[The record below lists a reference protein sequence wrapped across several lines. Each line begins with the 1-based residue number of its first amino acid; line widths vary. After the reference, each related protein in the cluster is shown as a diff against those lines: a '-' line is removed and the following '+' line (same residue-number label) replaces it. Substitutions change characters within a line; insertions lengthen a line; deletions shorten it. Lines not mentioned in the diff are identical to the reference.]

1 MKIVVLTH
9 TFPRDNQDPTA
20 AFMKEFCD
28 GLALNNNEVFI
39 ITPFDSRFNRHGD
52 PFKIITYKYI
62 WPDRL
67 HMLGYSKTMEAD
79 VQLRKRA
86 YFLIP
91 FMVLFSVITLFR
103 TVKKQKI
110 EIINAHWL
118 LPNGFIAMIVSILT
132 GVPYIITVPGTD
144 AYLATKYKLIGWVAK
159 LTAERA
165 SAIFSNS
172 RVNLN
177 KILSLGVNPKIK
189 AIISYPVDISK
200 FKPTKTKLEF
210 IRRRHNLRKGDLVV
224 LAVGRLVYKKGY
236 DYLIRAIKPLTNYN
250 IKLLIAGEGDLKNT
264 WEKLSRSLR
273 INNKVLFIGNV
284 KRDEIVDYYNLS
296 DIMVAPSIID
306 KEGNVDGG
314 PVANFESMACGKPQV
329 VTDVLGIADVIKDG
343 VNGYVVPQRSV
354 KSLTFALES
363 LIKSKTLRESMGR
376 ANRELIRKE
385 ISTKSIGRKYTNFF
399 HQVLSI

>member
-28 GLALNNNEVFI
+28 GLSQNNNEVFVV
-39 ITPFDSRFNRHGD
+39 TPFDPQFNRHGD
-52 PFKIITYKYI
+52 SFEVIKYKYI

-67 HMLGYSKTMEAD
+67 HILGYSKTMEAD
-79 VQLRKRA
+79 VELRKRA

-91 FMVLFSVITLFR
+91 FMVLFGAITLFI
-103 TVKKQKI
+103 TVKKHKI
-110 EIINAHWL
+110 EVINAHWL
-118 LPNGFIAMIVSILT
+118 LPNGFIAMIVSVLT
-132 GVPYIITVPGTD
+132 GVPYVITVPGTD
-144 AYLATKYKLIGWVAK
+144 AYLATKYKLFGWVAK
-159 LTAERA
+159 LTAERS

-177 KILSLGVNPKIK
+177 KILSLGVNPKMK
-189 AIISYPVDISK
+189 TIINYPVDISK
-200 FKPTKTKLEF
+200 FKQRKMELGY
-210 IRRRHNLRKGDLVV
+210 LREKHGLKNGDLII

-236 DYLIRAIKPLTNYN
+236 DYLIRAIKSLANYN
-250 IKLLIAGEGDLKNT
+250 IKLLIAGEGDLRNT
-264 WEKLSRSLR
+264 WEKLSKSLR
-273 INNKVLFIGNV
+273 ISNKVLFIGNV

-314 PVANFESMACGKPQV
+314 PVANFESMACGKPQI
-329 VTDVLGIADVIKDG
+329 VTGVLGIADIIKNG
-343 VNGYVVPQRSV
+343 VNGYIVPQRNV
-354 KSLTFALES
+354 KSLTIALEG
-363 LIKSKTLRESMGR
+363 LIKSKTLRQSMGR

-385 ISTKSIGRKYTNFF
+385 ISTKSIGRKYTQLFR
-399 HQVLSI
+399 QALSN